1 MMQMTKQKERIMLQ
15 EIAEYLPFDTR
26 LTRAQATALVS
37 GKPTG
42 EWAKTVF
49 DYFFCHVDDDGNL
62 ISLQNFL
69 KTHQGES
76 ERYVQADKIFIDH
89 LFSVQKPLF
98 FFDVD
103 NTLTN
108 FGHLSQEKI
117 DFISNYSQKQRIIL
131 TTGKTYDSISNV
143 ISDCELQNNYA
154 SCLNGSVV
162 IKDGVQTTIAQVG
175 SISEEIV
182 ARFKGAPFTCVVY
195 YNDNIRLVDGLT
207 EDNIKM
213 LKKYNELYF
222 VEPTIDYAKVVKILF
237 FIYEGETEKE
247 QMVQDYVKS
256 YPDLVCLRT
265 AGHTY
270 EILRKN
276 QHKGN
281 TVKAISHLL
290 GNHYRATIG
299 VGDSMNDSQLLSHVG
314 KPFVVATASD
324 ELKQFGYEQ
333 LEYNRDVDIVNLIK
347 QYT

>member
-1 MMQMTKQKERIMLQ
+1 MTNKQQALIQ
-15 EIAEYLPFDTR
+15 EINQYLPFDNR
-26 LTRAQATALVS
+26 LSQGDKQRLLSLDCNFESDWAQV
-37 GKPTG
+37 
-42 EWAKTVF
+42 VY
-49 DYFFCHVDDDGNL
+49 DYFYSHLDDDGNPV
-62 ISLQNFL
+62 SLNQFL
-69 KTHQGES
+69 AQHGCYNNHYKSVEKTF
-76 ERYVQADKIFIDH
+76 VDN
-89 LFSVQKPLF
+89 LFATQKPLF
-98 FFDVD
+98 FLDVD

-108 FGHLSQEKI
+108 WGHLSQQKI
-117 DFISNYSQKQRIIL
+117 DFIKGFEQKSRIIL
-131 TTGKTYDSISNV
+131 TTGKTYDSIKNV
-143 ISDCELQNNYA
+143 IEDCGLQANYA
-154 SCLNGSVV
+154 SCLNGSVLV
-162 IKDGVQTTIAQVG
+162 ENGNSTTLTKVGDVSEKIVSHFKD
-175 SISEEIV
+175 
-182 ARFKGAPFTCVVY
+182 APFDTVVY
-195 YNDNIRLVDGLT
+195 YPDNIRLVHPLT
-207 EDNIKM
+207 QKNLD
-213 LKKYNELYF
+213 LLAKYNESYLTEEALDF
-222 VEPTIDYAKVVKILF
+222 DKVVKVLF

>member
-1 MMQMTKQKERIMLQ
+1 MQPFFWPQK
-15 EIAEYLPFDTR
+15 
-26 LTRAQATALVS
+26 
-37 GKPTG
+37 
-42 EWAKTVF
+42 
-49 DYFFCHVDDDGNL
+49 NL
-62 ISLQNFL
+62 DLL
-69 KTHQGES
+69 
-76 ERYVQADKIFIDH
+76 A
-89 LFSVQKPLF
+89 
-98 FFDVD
+98 
-103 NTLTN
+103 
-108 FGHLSQEKI
+108 
-117 DFISNYSQKQRIIL
+117 
-131 TTGKTYDSISNV
+131 
-143 ISDCELQNNYA
+143 
-154 SCLNGSVV
+154 
-162 IKDGVQTTIAQVG
+162 
-175 SISEEIV
+175 
-182 ARFKGAPFTCVVY
+182 
-195 YNDNIRLVDGLT
+195 
-207 EDNIKM
+207 
-213 LKKYNELYF
+213 KYNESYLTEEAIEF
-222 VEPTIDYAKVVKILF
+222 DKVVKVLF